1 MSSPTPDEQCA
12 NVRHDVPAHV
22 RSATS
27 EMTAETPRTSS
38 ETFLAISVSDVA
50 PDVFTGV

>member
-1 MSSPTPDEQCA
+1 MMETRARLLRMSSPTPDEQRA
-12 NVRHDVPAHV
+12 NVRRDVPAHV

-38 ETFLAISVSDVA
+38 ETFRAI
-50 PDVFTGV
+50 PGL